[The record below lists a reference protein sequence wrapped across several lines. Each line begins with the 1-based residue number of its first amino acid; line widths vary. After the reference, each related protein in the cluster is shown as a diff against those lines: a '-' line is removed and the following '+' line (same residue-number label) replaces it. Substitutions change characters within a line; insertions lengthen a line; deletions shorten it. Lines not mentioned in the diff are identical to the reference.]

1 MTEIVVDGVLWLK
14 SKKDV
19 LSPVA
24 NLIVLITFLICF
36 YYMDFVATSESPSS

>member
-19 LSPVA
+19 LSPVV

-36 YYMDFVATSESPSS
+36 YYMDFIAKSESTKR